1 MFMKKL
7 ICVLTLLLLASTAM
21 ADVTISCSSSGKTV
35 TVSYTATENANKPRA
50 LGLDIT
56 VDGDGTIGNV
66 VPLSQK
72 FWVFPGTNGL
82 NIADLNFPSG
92 TPVGDPCQ
100 APSDTELGVG
110 SNGITV
116 EMGSLH
122 YPPEVNSVNAPGLGP
137 IDLVSFDVSCTNDV
151 NVTIAGNAI
160 RGKVVN
166 YAASAAT
173 VAEVSSGIYATCTV
187 DATCVGNVKND
198 DSIVNPQDITALVQL
213 LVANKTQEWD
223 PIFEEWIDIY
233 EINPE
238 DDAWMDEAN
247 VKDDDSVINPQ
258 DITALVQYLVANK
271 TQEWDPIFE
280 EWIDIYEISC
290 D

>member
-173 VAEVSSGIYATCTV
+173 VAEVSSGIYATCEVVIEAASCSTCRGDWDENDWVMTDDYV
-187 DATCVGNVKND
+187 DLRN
-198 DSIVNPQDITALVQL
+198 ALVATAPDYYFQVDPSKSEHDCADWDGNGWVMTDDYVDL
-213 LVANKTQEWD
+213 RNKLVATAPNLYYQCGSE
-223 PIFEEWIDIY
+223 
-233 EINPE
+233 PE
-238 DDAWMDEAN
+238 
-247 VKDDDSVINPQ
+247 
-258 DITALVQYLVANK
+258 
-271 TQEWDPIFE
+271 
-280 EWIDIYEISC
+280 
-290 D
+290 